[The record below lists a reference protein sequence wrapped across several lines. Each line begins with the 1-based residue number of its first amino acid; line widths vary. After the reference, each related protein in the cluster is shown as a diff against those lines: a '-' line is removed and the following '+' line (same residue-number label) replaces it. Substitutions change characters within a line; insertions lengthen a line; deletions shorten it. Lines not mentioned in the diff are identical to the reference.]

1 MSSPSE
7 STSAGSAAA
16 RTDDGVSRGLRQ
28 SLWRDLA
35 WAFAP
40 LCAVALVGMTVVTLD
55 ASHVH
60 RDLQRMF
67 EETREVSLS
76 RALLDELRGIEQ
88 WVEAV
93 PEGKVATHA
102 LAFTDVRRHLA
113 DARATL
119 ARYGKEEDPSVAE
132 HDDEEDDS
140 VLRIAG
146 ALDAIEA
153 RLGGGNSLAELQQPL
168 QLALHG
174 TRVLADAVAE
184 ETREIGA
191 DLDRRSARLIEFV
204 LVLAAAVVGTIVWL
218 GTRLRRR
225 VLVPLRELQVN
236 TAMVA
241 HGRMPRAVQ
250 LDHDDEVARLARSFD
265 AMARQ
270 VRQAR
275 EDLEQRVEER
285 SREVLRTARLAEL
298 GTLSAGIAHEVNN
311 PIASIAA
318 CAEGLLRDMEKGK
331 HVEEPHLREYLE
343 IIRKEAMRTRDITSR
358 LLGFARQAPRSS
370 VVVRCG
376 DELREVAS
384 MFEHQFATAGVRLAM
399 EVADQGAAI
408 AGDPAEIR
416 QVLFNLFRNALDA
429 SSRDTTVDVRLA
441 VEDACAV
448 IEFCDRGPGIRPED
462 LERIF
467 EPFFTTKAPGKG
479 TGLGLAIVHRIV
491 TGHGGR
497 ISVANREGGG
507 ACFRVFLPLA

>member
-358 LLGFARQAPRSS
+358 LLGFAR
-370 VVVRCG
+370 
-376 DELREVAS
+376 
-384 MFEHQFATAGVRLAM
+384 
-399 EVADQGAAI
+399 
-408 AGDPAEIR
+408 
-416 QVLFNLFRNALDA
+416 
-429 SSRDTTVDVRLA
+429 
-441 VEDACAV
+441 
-448 IEFCDRGPGIRPED
+448 
-462 LERIF
+462 
-467 EPFFTTKAPGKG
+467 
-479 TGLGLAIVHRIV
+479 
-491 TGHGGR
+491 
-497 ISVANREGGG
+497 
-507 ACFRVFLPLA
+507 

>member
-1 MSSPSE
+1 MSSHSA
-7 STSAGSAAA
+7 STSAGSAPA
-16 RTDDGVSRGLRQ
+16 RTDAVPSSGSRH

-40 LCAVALVGMTVVTLD
+40 LCAVALVGMTVVTIN

-88 WVEAV
+88 WVEAA

-102 LAFTDVRRHLA
+102 LAFTDVRSHLA

-119 ARYGKEEDPSVAE
+119 ARYGMEEDPSAGE
-132 HDDEEDDS
+132 HDEEEDGS
-140 VLRIAG
+140 VLRIAA
-146 ALDAIEA
+146 ALDAIEVQ
-153 RLGGGNSLAELQQPL
+153 LGSGASLAGLKPQL
-168 QLALHG
+168 DLALHG
-174 TRVLADAVAE
+174 TRVLSDAVTQ

-191 DLDRRSARLIEFV
+191 ELDRRSARLIEFV
-204 LVLAAAVVGTIVWL
+204 LVLAAAVVGTIAWL

-241 HGRMPRAVQ
+241 HGRTPRAMD
-250 LDHDDEVARLARSFD
+250 LKRDDEVARLARAFD

-275 EDLEQRVEER
+275 EDLEKRVEER
-285 SREVLRTARLAEL
+285 SREVLRSARLAEL
-298 GTLSAGIAHEVNN
+298 GTLSAGIAHEINN

-331 HVEEPHLREYLE
+331 LVEDPHLREYLE
-343 IIRKEAMRTRDITSR
+343 IIRKEAMRTRDITAR
-358 LLGFARQAPRSS
+358 LLGFARQDPRSS
-370 VVVRCG
+370 VGVRCG

-384 MFEHQFATAGVRLAM
+384 MFEHQFATAGVRLAI
-399 EVADQGAAI
+399 EIGDPGAAI
-408 AGDPAEIR
+408 AGDAAEIR

-429 SSRDTTVDVRLA
+429 APRDTTVDVSLA
-441 VEDACAV
+441 VEDESVV
-448 IEFCDRGPGIRPED
+448 IEFCDRGRGIRPED

-467 EPFFTTKAPGKG
+467 EPFFTTKVPGKG

-497 ISVANREGGG
+497 ITADNREGGG
-507 ACFRVFLPLA
+507 ARFRLTLPLA